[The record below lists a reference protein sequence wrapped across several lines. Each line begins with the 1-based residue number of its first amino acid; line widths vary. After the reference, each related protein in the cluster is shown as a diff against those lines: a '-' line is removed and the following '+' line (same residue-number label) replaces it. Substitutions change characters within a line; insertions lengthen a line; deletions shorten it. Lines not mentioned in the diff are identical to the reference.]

1 MNREKVIEQLKGA
14 KGILFQ
20 KYPIHSLAL
29 FGSMARG
36 DESSESDID
45 ILVEFNQPVGFEIV
59 DLAEELETLLKH
71 KIDLVSKKAIKAS
84 LWPYIE
90 KDLMYV

>member
-1 MNREKVIEQLKGA
+1 MKRESVIEQLKGA
-14 KGILFQ
+14 KGMLFQ

-36 DESSESDID
+36 DDTPESDID

-59 DLAEELETLLKH
+59 DLADELEAILKH
-71 KIDLVSKKAIKAS
+71 KIDLVSKKAIKAA

-90 KDLMYV
+90 TDLLYV